1 MKKIFA
7 LVLIVLFIVSTV
19 NVGFAASVTDLSR
32 EISNLDNLTNEE
44 RSELQEDLLE
54 LINEEVLTIEE
65 AINEIKDTSV
75 KDLESGEEVTVQI
88 LSKTKNINQ
97 EKINNLLKSS
107 EDKEDLRETLKEAFE
122 KGMTSEEINE
132 ILENKT
138 ENMEQLKEK
147 VEKKIEAKEKA
158 RERAEEEKDEDDDD
172 DE

>member
-44 RSELQEDLLE
+44 RS
-54 LINEEVLTIEE
+54 EEVLTIEE

-158 RERAEEEKDEDDDD
+158 RERAEEEKDEDDEDDDD